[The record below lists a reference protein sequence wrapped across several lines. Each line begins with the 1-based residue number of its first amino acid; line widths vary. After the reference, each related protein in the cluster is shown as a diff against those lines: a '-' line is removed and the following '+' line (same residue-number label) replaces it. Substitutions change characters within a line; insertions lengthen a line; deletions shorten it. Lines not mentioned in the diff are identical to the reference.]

1 LARVVVGVDGSSGS
15 RKALAF
21 ALEEARLRGAT
32 LQVVHAWRTP
42 LALTLPE
49 PSIAGYSPLSV
60 EDVERLATEL
70 REKAERLVESEV
82 EEVAGDDPGL
92 EVRRDVF
99 ESDAAEALIEAAA
112 GADLLVVG
120 SRGHGGFR
128 GLLLGSVGQKAASHA
143 PCPVVVVV
151 PDAPAAQDER

>member
-32 LQVVHAWRTP
+32 LHVVHAWRTP

-70 REKAERLVESEV
+70 REKAEGLVEGEV

-92 EVRRDVF
+92 DVRQDVF
-99 ESDAAEALIEAAA
+99 ESDAAEALIEAAR

-120 SRGHGGFR
+120 SRGHGGFK

-143 PCPVVVVV
+143 PCPVVVV
-151 PDAPAAQDER
+151 PDASAAQDER

>member
-32 LQVVHAWRTP
+32 LHVVHAWRTP

-60 EDVERLATEL
+60 EDVDRLATEL
-70 REKAERLVESEV
+70 HEKAVGLIEGEV

-92 EVRRDVF
+92 DVRQDVF
-99 ESDAAEALIEAAA
+99 ESDAAEALIEAAR

-120 SRGHGGFR
+120 SRGHGGFK

-143 PCPVVVVV
+143 PCPVVVV
-151 PDAPAAQDER
+151 PDASAAQDER